1 MFPGE
6 LALLAIVG
14 PVLSIVVSI
23 TREDVRKAISH
34 DSSAAGFAL
43 LRQHGGLRSHRV
55 YQKKKNP
62 TGKDVGKDRLVN
74 TRVNLHSPVNCPARA
89 ARD

>member
-1 MFPGE
+1 M
-6 LALLAIVG
+6 LAIVG

-55 YQKKKNP
+55 YQKKKIP
-62 TGKDVGKDRLVN
+62 REKMWGRIGWLTHVLTCIRRLIVRLVQQE
-74 TRVNLHSPVNCPARA
+74 T
-89 ARD
+89 D